1 MTPKRPTRGARKPRR
16 STRPHKLADT
26 RRSGDHGAKPAV
38 PRPTKPRTGLQ
49 KRRAEQIAE
58 MEDVVRQIA
67 GVRTSDVA
75 QHLVGQLSKLQPW
88 DNQRSDAERWSAAVT
103 MLAELRP
110 ASGPEALLAVQLIGV
125 HHAAT
130 QFLARATCEGQTF
143 GDTDANVLR
152 ATRLM
157 RLFNEQLGVM
167 ETLKGTTR
175 RPNVTVEHVHVHS
188 GGQAIVGTVS
198 GAKKER
204 GRAPDE

>member
-103 MLAELRP
+103 MLAEIRP
-110 ASGPEALLAVQLIGV
+110 ASGGANELTMPIRKGLITKEHIHAEVGELVSGTRTGRTSSEQITLYKSVGVAVQDAVAASLVLAAAREQGAGV
-125 HHAAT
+125 EIE
-130 QFLARATCEGQTF
+130 L
-143 GDTDANVLR
+143 
-152 ATRLM
+152 
-157 RLFNEQLGVM
+157 
-167 ETLKGTTR
+167 
-175 RPNVTVEHVHVHS
+175 
-188 GGQAIVGTVS
+188 
-198 GAKKER
+198 
-204 GRAPDE
+204 